1 MNSNLNKL
9 TTEQLKTTNK
19 ETLIQLISQVEKEAV
34 IINKAHNEQIEAYK
48 NTISNLQKLVQQQQE
63 EAPTIDHVL
72 IKEKLLAN
80 ISHEFRTPL
89 NAIIGMNHLL
99 QNTTLNYKQ
108 QHFLDVTKAA
118 ADNLTLLIN
127 DLLELSSI
135 NQKSI
140 DLQIQPFSTE
150 KLFTELYSI
159 VWFKAKQKQLDLTF
173 NISNQ
178 LPEYLNGD
186 DARIHQIL
194 INLLTNSIKF
204 THQGSIELIT
214 KVISKK
220 NKKAYLEIKIT
231 DTGIGIAE
239 EKLPNLFD
247 TFTRLH
253 DNQKEVYVGLGSG
266 LNIVKQLLDKM
277 NGKISVSSKL
287 DQGTSFT
294 VLIPFEIPSTTV
306 VKKHISQHVFSI
318 EKTLKNKEILYIEDN
333 HANILYVQNML
344 SSKLKTFDAAENFVE
359 ATAFLNKKT
368 YDCILSDVK
377 LPEGSGIDYI
387 AELRNDPKAI
397 NYKTPVIV
405 VTAGATA
412 SEQKKAQR
420 IGVEAYINKPFSPDT
435 LFKELHNIFAEKNN
449 IQSLLAFYPH
459 PKPKKSKESENYLK
473 HLHKVMNG
481 NKKAMIEM
489 IDIFLKQLPDSIR
502 KMDVAVEKQDWH
514 RVHFEAHKV
523 KSTIGI
529 IGLTRLQKTILTIN
543 ESTRERKNLNKVPQ
557 LFKEFKKQGETEV
570 KKLLSERRKISK
582 RAK

>member
-34 IINKAHNEQIEAYK
+34 IINKAHNEQIETYK

-220 NKKAYLEIKIT
+220 N
-231 DTGIGIAE
+231 
-239 EKLPNLFD
+239 
-247 TFTRLH
+247 
-253 DNQKEVYVGLGSG
+253 
-266 LNIVKQLLDKM
+266 
-277 NGKISVSSKL
+277 
-287 DQGTSFT
+287 
-294 VLIPFEIPSTTV
+294 
-306 VKKHISQHVFSI
+306 
-318 EKTLKNKEILYIEDN
+318 
-333 HANILYVQNML
+333 
-344 SSKLKTFDAAENFVE
+344 
-359 ATAFLNKKT
+359 
-368 YDCILSDVK
+368 
-377 LPEGSGIDYI
+377 
-387 AELRNDPKAI
+387 
-397 NYKTPVIV
+397 
-405 VTAGATA
+405 
-412 SEQKKAQR
+412 
-420 IGVEAYINKPFSPDT
+420 
-435 LFKELHNIFAEKNN
+435 
-449 IQSLLAFYPH
+449 
-459 PKPKKSKESENYLK
+459 
-473 HLHKVMNG
+473 
-481 NKKAMIEM
+481 
-489 IDIFLKQLPDSIR
+489 
-502 KMDVAVEKQDWH
+502 
-514 RVHFEAHKV
+514 
-523 KSTIGI
+523 I
-529 IGLTRLQKTILTIN
+529 I
-543 ESTRERKNLNKVPQ
+543 
-557 LFKEFKKQGETEV
+557 
-570 KKLLSERRKISK
+570 
-582 RAK
+582 